1 MSATGSP
8 DFETVAWV
16 YSQSDLA
23 VLLSRLA
30 HEDIHVL
37 PIARHNA
44 GVDYALTTALGGV
57 EIRVHAAEAEQ
68 VRLLLADIDR
78 TPFRGGI
85 FSTNRWL
92 DGAIMV
98 ILFVAG
104 LFAPP
109 ARIPAHFVAP
119 RAVAARSAD

>member
-1 MSATGSP
+1 MSGAPGP

-16 YSQSDLA
+16 YSQSELA
-23 VLLSRLA
+23 VLLSLLA
-30 HEDIHVL
+30 HKDIHVL

-57 EIRVHAAEAEQ
+57 EIRVHAEEAEK
-68 VRLLLADIDR
+68 VRQLLAGIDR
-78 TPFRGGI
+78 TPFRSGI
-85 FSTNRWL
+85 FSDNRWL
-92 DGAIMV
+92 DGIVMV

-109 ARIPAHFVAP
+109 ARTPAHFVAP
-119 RAVAARSAD
+119 RTVAARSAD